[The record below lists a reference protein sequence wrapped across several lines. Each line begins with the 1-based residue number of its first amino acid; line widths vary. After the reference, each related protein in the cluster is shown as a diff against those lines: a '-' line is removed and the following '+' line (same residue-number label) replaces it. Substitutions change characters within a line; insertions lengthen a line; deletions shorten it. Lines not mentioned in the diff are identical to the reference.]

1 MESVKQNIEM
11 NVELKNFKYIQN
23 YRVKNLGPELAVDV
37 RNVVFGYKKNLKILN
52 NINVQIPKGMS
63 F

>member
-1 MESVKQNIEM
+1 VESVKQNIEM